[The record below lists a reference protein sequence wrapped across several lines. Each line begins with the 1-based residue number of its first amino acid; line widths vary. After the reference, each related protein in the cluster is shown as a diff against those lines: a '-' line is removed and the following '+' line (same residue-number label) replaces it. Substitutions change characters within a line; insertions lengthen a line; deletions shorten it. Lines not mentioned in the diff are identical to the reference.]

1 MSPVGQSI
9 TVVPTVEVLI
19 RLMRFGML
27 HKPVKDT
34 CALHRIELASW
45 SYSRT
50 CVPNQ
55 GEKLGSYKV
64 CTDWSNTK
72 HLV

>member
-9 TVVPTVEVLI
+9 TVVPTVEG
-19 RLMRFGML
+19 LMRFGIL

-34 CALHRIELASW
+34 CALHRIELGSW
-45 SYSRT
+45 CNSRT